1 MENIS
6 ELSIE
11 EMIVIEG
18 GRPISY
24 YIGFAIGAV
33 GGTAFSLIVG
43 IANGLEGEH
52 K

>member
-6 ELSIE
+6 ELSFE
-11 EMIVIEG
+11 EMMVIEG

-24 YIGFAIGAV
+24 YIGYAIGAV
-33 GGTAFSLIVG
+33 TGTALSLVAG
-43 IANGLEGEH
+43 LANGLEGEH